1 MQTHH
6 QEQITPSRPDHSTA
20 LKVEHQAAQE
30 AADYDRWFD
39 AKVQAS
45 MDGVKDVSKRVLSDE
60 EVNERRAALRAK
72 LQAMQLTHAI

>member
-45 MDGVKDVSKRVLSDE
+45 MDGVKDGSNRVYSAQE
-60 EVNERRAALRAK
+60 WAIRRAEIIARFSGRK
-72 LQAMQLTHAI
+72 TV

>member
-6 QEQITPSRPDHSTA
+6 QEQITPSRSDHSTV
-20 LKVEHQAAQE
+20 LKVEHQAARE

-45 MDGVKDVSKRVLSDE
+45 MDGVKDGSNRVYS
-60 EVNERRAALRAK
+60 RRRSGQFAAEIIARFSGRK
-72 LQAMQLTHAI
+72 TV

>member
-6 QEQITPSRPDHSTA
+6 QEQITPSRSDHSTV
-20 LKVEHQAAQE
+20 LKVEHQAARE

-45 MDGVKDVSKRVLSDE
+45 MDGVKDVSNRVYSAQE
-60 EVNERRAALRAK
+60 WAVRRAEIIARFSGRK
-72 LQAMQLTHAI
+72 TV

>member
-6 QEQITPSRPDHSTA
+6 QEQITPSRSDHSTV
-20 LKVEHQAAQE
+20 LKVEHQAARE

-45 MDGVKDVSKRVLSDE
+45 IDGVKDVSNRVYSAQE
-60 EVNERRAALRAK
+60 WAVRRAEIIVRFSGRK
-72 LQAMQLTHAI
+72 TV

>member
-6 QEQITPSRPDHSTA
+6 QEQIKPSRPDHSTA
-20 LKVEHQAAQE
+20 LKVERQAAQE

-45 MDGVKDVSKRVLSDE
+45 MDGVKDVSNRVYSAQE
-60 EVNERRAALRAK
+60 WAVRRAEIIARFSGRK
-72 LQAMQLTHAI
+72 TV

>member
-6 QEQITPSRPDHSTA
+6 QEQITPSRSDHSTV
-20 LKVEHQAAQE
+20 LKVEHQAARE

-45 MDGVKDVSKRVLSDE
+45 MDGVKDVSNRVYSAQE
-60 EVNERRAALRAK
+60 WAVRRAEIIVRFSGRK
-72 LQAMQLTHAI
+72 TV

>member
-20 LKVEHQAAQE
+20 LKVEHQAARE

-45 MDGVKDVSKRVLSDE
+45 MDGVKDVSNRVYSAQE
-60 EVNERRAALRAK
+60 WAVRRAEIIARFSGRK
-72 LQAMQLTHAI
+72 TV

>member
-6 QEQITPSRPDHSTA
+6 QEQIKPSRPDHSTA

-45 MDGVKDVSKRVLSDE
+45 MDGVKDVSNRVYSAQE
-60 EVNERRAALRAK
+60 WAVRRAEIIARFSGRK
-72 LQAMQLTHAI
+72 TV